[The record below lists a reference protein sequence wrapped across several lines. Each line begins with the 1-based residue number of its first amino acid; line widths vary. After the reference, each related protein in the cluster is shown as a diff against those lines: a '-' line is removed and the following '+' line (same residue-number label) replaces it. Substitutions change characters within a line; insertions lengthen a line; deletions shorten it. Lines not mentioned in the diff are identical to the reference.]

1 MLDRANYDSVGV
13 RPDWHDAPNPSGA
26 GLSDLLRVLRRRS
39 TAFVCSF
46 LLLAFLTTGYALLK
60 PVTYTANAVVMVEPK
75 IDEDVFSGMS
85 DQRLSAAEEI
95 KISTVVEVMKSRNL
109 AEKIAL
115 ALSDDIGEP
124 GATDGTFLASARASA
139 QSAFQ
144 AVFGGGQGA
153 SGSLSEDDRRFK
165 EATDKVLA
173 DIKVRRVSRSR
184 IIEIAASAG
193 SPDDAVRK
201 ANAQIE
207 IYLDTMRRERHQAR
221 KKRGENLEGLV
232 EEARRELLNADLN
245 VAKYMRENNLI
256 SASQDATVLNRIA
269 RLESALTEATTES
282 ISRSLNQLLEEE
294 AEIKERLA
302 RLSVIYGPGYPEI
315 VDLREQLFSKEL
327 EISTERQRVMT
338 RTRNAR
344 AQIDES
350 AAGLQNEI
358 RSVRRQHFAALEANA
373 GLKELEREAQA
384 RLSQSNALSQ
394 QLQRARNAL
403 YQHRDDI
410 KVMAKP
416 VVPATPANSGA
427 AGLIAIGSVGS
438 LFLSAL
444 LAFALEAVDTNV
456 RSSDHVRALMG
467 APTLSMIPRAPGR
480 KVQVDNIREYLAEN
494 TQSDFTEAIRN
505 LYLELISSGVSH
517 NPRIVVVTSVL
528 PDEGKSIVA
537 NGLSAMA
544 GFFDQRAITINL
556 DNDAR
561 GRPPVANQSQ
571 QMEAGELPAGEN
583 GSSLYPVEGPRT
595 VSLRDLPGQLED
607 LRERWDIIIVEAPPI
622 LKARDAKVLASYADD
637 VLVVM
642 EWAKTPAG
650 AVKAAKE
657 VFSGI
662 DVGVILNRVNLMTH
676 ARLAYGD
683 SVQYAQQSK
692 KNRFI

>member
-1 MLDRANYDSVGV
+1 MLDRANYDNVNIRGEWQGA
-13 RPDWHDAPNPSGA
+13 PDDNGA
-26 GLSDLLRVLRRRS
+26 GLNDLLRVLRRRS
-39 TAFVCSF
+39 TLFMASF
-46 LLLAFLTTGYALLK
+46 LLLSVLTGAYALLK
-60 PVTYTANAVVMVEPK
+60 PVKYTANAVVMVEPK
-75 IDEDVFSGMS
+75 VSDDVFSGMA

-95 KISTVVEVMKSRNL
+95 RISTVVEVMKSRNL

-115 ALSDDIGEP
+115 ALADDIGEEARTE
-124 GATDGTFLASARASA
+124 ATFIDSARSSA
-139 QSAFQ
+139 KSLFQS
-144 AVFGGGQGA
+144 VLGGGDRNA
-153 SGSLSEDDRRFK
+153 AFISDDDRRFK
-165 EATDKVLA
+165 EATDRVLN
-173 DIKVRRVSRSR
+173 DIKVRRVSKSR
-184 IIEIAASAG
+184 IIEIAASAR
-193 SPDDAVRK
+193 SPEDSVRK

-207 IYLDTMRRERHQAR
+207 IYIDTMRRERHQTR
-221 KKRGENLEGLV
+221 KKRVENLEGLV

-282 ISRSLNQLLEEE
+282 ISRKLNRLMQEE
-294 AEIKERLA
+294 AEIEDRLA
-302 RLSVIYGPGYPEI
+302 KLSVIYGPGYPEI
-315 VDLREQLFSKEL
+315 VDLREQLFAKEL
-327 EISTERQRVMT
+327 EISTERQRVLT

-384 RLSQSNALSQ
+384 RLSQSNSLSE
-394 QLQRARNAL
+394 QLQRAKTAL

-410 KVMAKP
+410 KLMAKP
-416 VVPATPANSGA
+416 VVPATPANSGTI
-427 AGLIAIGSVGS
+427 GLLAIGSVGS

-444 LAFALEAVDTNV
+444 LAFAVEAVDTNV
-456 RSSDHVRALMG
+456 RSSEHVRALMG

-480 KVQVDNIREYLAEN
+480 KVQADNIREYLADN
-494 TQSDFTEAIRN
+494 TQSDFTEAVRN

-517 NPRIVVVTSVL
+517 TPRIVVVTSVL
-528 PDEGKSIVA
+528 PDEGKTIVA

-544 GFFDQRAITINL
+544 GFFDQRAITIDL
-556 DNDAR
+556 DNEAR
-561 GRPPVANQSQ
+561 GRATVAPQL
-571 QMEAGELPAGEN
+571 EAGDLPTDESGTA
-583 GSSLYPVEGPRT
+583 LYPMEGPRA

-622 LKARDAKVLASYADD
+622 LKSRDAKVLASYADD

-650 AVKAAKE
+650 AVKAARE

-662 DVGVILNRVNLMTH
+662 DVGVILNRVNLMAH